1 MKRNRLLLPST
12 KPTEK
17 KRVLTS
23 ANADSLIANS
33 IPVWSTINDIDFEFT
48 FVFNQSTSNFNS
60 IFSRGD
66 GNLNRIEIQITTN
79 LDLGLRIAVGG
90 VAHVAENINLN
101 LVEGVQY
108 TFKYFQSKFYVN
120 GVEEA
125 DNSAASS
132 IDVSSLNQDIYF
144 NGKSYVAANGLDLSF
159 FSLGING
166 ETFGLNEGNG
176 SSFKGSN
183 GTIGTTETSAS
194 NPENYIDQ
202 TVIQEIYGTGVQ
214 RKRVLT
220 GANGD
225 YLSFPSTI
233 QMNKGSEIVFNFNLP
248 DFSVQRF
255 LGGLDGA
262 ANFIVLQTDGA
273 AFVKVGT
280 ALNIPTGE
288 LVIGDNS
295 FKLRESGGTYYA
307 SVNGG
312 TEYTEATNNFYNIDV
327 ISRRSGSSRDLI
339 IYDFSINGEQF
350 SLNEGNGSTF
360 KGSLG
365 TIGTVETSASNPENY
380 INQNVIKP
388 I

>member
-23 ANADSLIANS
+23 ANGDSLITNS

-66 GNLNRIEIQITTN
+66 SNLNRIEIQITTN
-79 LDLGLRIAVGG
+79 LDVGLRIAVGG
-90 VAHVAENINLN
+90 VGHVADNINLN
-101 LVEGVQY
+101 LVDGVQY

-125 DNSAASS
+125 DNSVVSS

-159 FSLGING
+159 SSLGING
-166 ETFGLNEGNG
+166 ETFSLNEGNG

-183 GTIGTTETSAS
+183 GTIGA
-194 NPENYIDQ
+194 
-202 TVIQEIYGTGVQ
+202 
-214 RKRVLT
+214 
-220 GANGD
+220 
-225 YLSFPSTI
+225 
-233 QMNKGSEIVFNFNLP
+233 
-248 DFSVQRF
+248 
-255 LGGLDGA
+255 
-262 ANFIVLQTDGA
+262 
-273 AFVKVGT
+273 
-280 ALNIPTGE
+280 
-288 LVIGDNS
+288 
-295 FKLRESGGTYYA
+295 
-307 SVNGG
+307 
-312 TEYTEATNNFYNIDV
+312 
-327 ISRRSGSSRDLI
+327 
-339 IYDFSINGEQF
+339 
-350 SLNEGNGSTF
+350 
-360 KGSLG
+360 
-365 TIGTVETSASNPENY
+365 VETSASNPENY